1 MVITESQIRRIM
13 PKAKSE
19 NIKAFVATF
28 NKYSE
33 QFELNTNMRVSHFIG
48 QIAHEASELN
58 AIEENLNYSAEG
70 LLRTFPKYF
79 KTSAEAAAYARKP
92 MQIANRVYANR
103 MGNGDEKSGD
113 GWKYKGRGII
123 MLTGKSNYKAYQN
136 SGYCVGDLLSHPEWL
151 AQYPGA
157 LKSAMWFW
165 KANNLNS
172 LADRDDGSKITGD
185 DITKLITKRIN
196 GGILGLAQRQY
207 YVRTAKRV
215 FGI

>member
-13 PKAKSE
+13 PKAKNA
-19 NIKAFVATF
+19 NIKAFVEAF

-33 QFELNTNMRVSHFIG
+33 QFELNTKMRVSHFIG
-48 QIAHEASELN
+48 QIAHEAAELN
-58 AIEENLNYSAEG
+58 AVEENLNYSAEG

-113 GWKYKGRGII
+113 GWKYKGRGLI
-123 MLTGKSNYKAYQN
+123 MITGRNNYKAYQN
-136 SGYCVGDLLSHPEWL
+136 SGYCVGDLLSHTEWL

-172 LADRDDGSKITGD
+172 IADRDDGSKITGD
-185 DITKLITKRIN
+185 EIAKQITKRIN
-196 GGILGLAQRQY
+196 GGFLGLAQRQY
-207 YVRTAKRV
+207 YVRIAKRV
-215 FGI
+215 FGV